1 MGGAVSGTHATAGML
16 AVALV
21 WREVTGMK
29 SCREVHRLVIEA
41 QDRKLG
47 FAERL
52 SMRVHLIL
60 CATCRRFDAQM
71 ELLRQAIRR
80 FPGD

>member
-1 MGGAVSGTHATAGML
+1 
-16 AVALV
+16 
-21 WREVTGMK
+21 MK

-47 FAERL
+47 FTERL
-52 SMRVHLIL
+52 SVRVHLFL
-60 CATCRRFDAQM
+60 CATCRSFDAQM
-71 ELLRQAIRR
+71 DLLRQALRR

>member
-1 MGGAVSGTHATAGML
+1 ML

-71 ELLRQAIRR
+71 DLLRQALRR